1 MPRLSLFVAA
11 ATAVGASA
19 ACADVETQSDF
30 NLTEYVRASWY
41 IQKQQVNGYQSE
53 DRLNCVVATY
63 NETYHGTPSSVPFF
77 GGTVLTVFNDC
88 NVGEKNGPVSNN
100 YTSPDFKRSFASPLC
115 ARQTSIEH
123 PERLEVAPCLLPNF
137 FAGNYWV
144 LHAGPS
150 PDNYEYAAVIAGQP
164 TVEKEDGC
172 TTPDTC
178 SGPAQTGCGLW
189 LFTREPVPDVSK
201 VALLEDVL
209 HTKGVSTQLL
219 KEIDHTD
226 CTYEG
231 FVIKGDA
238 SQRQRLMV

>member
-11 ATAVGASA
+11 ATAAGASA

-30 NLTEYVRASWY
+30 NLTEWIRASWY

-63 NETYHGTPSSVPFF
+63 NETYHGTASSVPFF
-77 GGTVLTVFNDC
+77 GGNVITVFNDC
-88 NVGEKNGPVSNN
+88 NVGSKNGPVSNN
-100 YTSPDFKRSFASPLC
+100 FTDPDFKRSFGSPLC
-115 ARQTSIEH
+115 ARQTNEEH
-123 PERLEVAPCLLPNF
+123 PERLSVAPCLLPNF
-137 FAGNYWV
+137 LAGDYWV

-178 SGPAQTGCGLW
+178 SGPSQTGCGLW
-189 LFTREPVPDVSK
+189 LFTRVPVPDVAK
-201 VALLEDVL
+201 VTHLEDVL
-209 HTKGVSTQLL
+209 HAKGVSTQLL

-226 CTYEG
+226 CKYEG
-231 FVIKGDA
+231 YVIKEDA
-238 SQRQRLMV
+238 SQRVMV